1 MIRFK
6 HFIKTDRLI
15 IRYRRIL
22 VYSYSTHK
30 ITYSSNF
37 VRECFFATEQEKK
50 KLIQSSRAYWK
61 KVFFLTFTPSIFF
74 IASNSKRVIY
84 QAKTGIKR
92 MKKKHH
98 LKRSHDNLPSR
109 MLVAFKLSG
118 KKTSRMPCNAIA
130 DQHFK

>member
-37 VRECFFATEQEKK
+37 IRECFLPLSRKK
-50 KLIQSSRAYWK
+50 FLIQSSRAYWK
-61 KVFFLTFTPSIFF
+61 KVSFLTFTPSIFF

-92 MKKKHH
+92 IKKKHH